1 MASVELESSRPLL
14 FPEGGVGTSRL
25 RAMICASR
33 PRLAVVSTYSE
44 LCGIAAYTRSL
55 EHQFADVFD
64 IRVFDLNQ
72 YLLRSTHARVRKF
85 GDRHIQEI
93 CRELKDF
100 DAVNLQ
106 LEHGTLGR
114 TARDIF
120 RRFSWIVRA
129 APQLSVTFHTMFNAA
144 PFDYARWFR
153 AIARLNLAEAAT
165 MRAEYNRTHLLSAG
179 IAARLRRAQ
188 RVKPVA
194 IVVHTRRDLWQMKY
208 VHGLRNVYDH
218 PLAFLGER
226 EATEV
231 RRSASRRRFP
241 ILDAL
246 PKEAKLV
253 GVFGFI
259 GRYKGFDTVIR
270 ALHHLPEDHHLLIF
284 GGIHPNEIKPHQPID
299 PIVSA
304 LFDAGFIDTNV
315 AERIRAVPT
324 AGTPTVSVS
333 VDGSM
338 RDLLIQHP
346 KDASRRIHFLGTTSD
361 ADFLTGMAICDSV
374 VFPYLEV
381 GQSSSGPISQALE
394 LGCRVIASR
403 THTFLQFGKYHQEM
417 IEYFD
422 IGNHLELAAR
432 ITARPQYDIQARR
445 LAFDVTTNKAVY
457 LAANGGK
464 RHRTH
469 LVGRVA
475 AE

>member
-1 MASVELESSRPLL
+1 MASVEFESSRPPL
-14 FPEGGVGTSRL
+14 FPEGKVSAPKFRL
-25 RAMICASR
+25 ALQAAR
-33 PRLAVVSTYSE
+33 PRLALVSTYSE

-55 EHQFADVFD
+55 EKQLNDVFEVV
-64 IRVFDLNQ
+64 VFDLNQ
-72 YLLRSTHARVRKF
+72 YLLRSAHARVRKF

-129 APQLSVTFHTMFNAA
+129 APRLSVTFHTMFDAA
-144 PFDYARWFR
+144 AFDYRRWLR
-153 AIARLNLAEAAT
+153 ALSRLKLAEAVA
-165 MRAEYNRTHLLSAG
+165 MRSDYTRTHLLSAG

-188 RVKPVA
+188 RFKPVA
-194 IVVHTRRDLWQMKY
+194 VVVHTRRDMWHMKY
-208 VHGLRNVYDH
+208 IHGLRHVYDH
-218 PLAFLGER
+218 PLSFLSAGEAGEIR
-226 EATEV
+226 GKAT
-231 RRSASRRRFP
+231 RLRFP

-246 PKEAKLV
+246 PSEARLV

-259 GRYKGFDTVIR
+259 GRYKGFESVIR
-270 ALHHLPEDHHLLIF
+270 AMHHLPQDHHLLIF
-284 GGIHPNEIKPHQPID
+284 GGIHPNEIKQHQPID
-299 PIVSA
+299 PVVSA
-304 LFDAGFIDTNV
+304 LFDAGYVDTNV
-315 AERIRAVPT
+315 AERIRADP
-324 AGTPTVSVS
+324 APGTPTVSVA

-338 RDLLIQHP
+338 RDLLIEHP
-346 KDASRRIHFLGTTSD
+346 KDLSHRIHFLGATSD
-361 ADFLTGMAICDSV
+361 DDFLSGMAICDAV

-403 THTFLQFGKYHQEM
+403 THTFLQFGKYHNAM

-432 ITARPQYDIQARR
+432 ILARPQYDARTRR
-445 LAFDVTTNKAVY
+445 LDFNVDTNKATY
-457 LAANGGK
+457 LAANGASA
-464 RHRTH
+464 RRS
-469 LVGRVA
+469 LRVERA
-475 AE
+475 DSR